1 MAGNLEPRPLTA
13 RIDVAAPPAAVWAV
27 VSDVRRTGEWSPECR
42 RVLPLGPVRVGA
54 LLVGLNRRGRVHWA
68 TLSRVTAYAPER
80 EIGWRVLTNGA
91 EWRYELRPEGAGTSV
106 VQTRR
111 TPRGEGR
118 FALWFTRAFLGG
130 QVDHD
135 TELERGMA
143 DGLEK
148 IRAIA
153 EAPDLPSESRAGQ
166 GAVGGTV
173 S

>member
-1 MAGNLEPRPLTA
+1 MTEHLEPRPLTA
-13 RIDVAAPPAAVWAV
+13 RIDVAASPAAVWSI

-42 RVLPLGPVRVGA
+42 RVLPLGRVRAGT
-54 LLVGLNRRGRVHWA
+54 LFVGLNRRARVRWA
-68 TLSRVTAYAPER
+68 TLSRVIAYAPEQ
-80 EIGWRVLTNGA
+80 EIGWRVLTNRA

-130 QVDHD
+130 LADHD
-135 TELERGMA
+135 TELEQGMA

-148 IRAIA
+148 IKALA
-153 EAPDLPSESRAGQ
+153 EAVAVPTGSR
-166 GAVGGTV
+166 GAADGGTV